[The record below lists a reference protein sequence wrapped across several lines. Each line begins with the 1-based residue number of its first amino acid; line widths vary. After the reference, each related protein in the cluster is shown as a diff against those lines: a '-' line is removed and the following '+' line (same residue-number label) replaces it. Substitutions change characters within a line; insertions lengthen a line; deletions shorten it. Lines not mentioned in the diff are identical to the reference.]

1 MWSVR
6 RCLFDLQCH
15 LLRKP
20 TCARPFMAVLGVN
33 KDEQVVRRRYRV
45 GRRTCVI
52 ETAQESADGL
62 MRPPAD
68 ALPTAIASPT
78 RLDDRRNL
86 YPAHFSAIHFSAIP
100 LFVFF
105 RSFRPSPK
113 NHLSLLS
120 VSRKKEKKTKKGAS
134 LCCRLFA
141 VRILAWQL
149 RRRLHPRR
157 DCFLHGPGRPAT
169 IFPHPHF
176 SASHF
181 SAIGSFAFFRFF
193 CYHRNSLC
201 ARPAWRG
208 LSALIYLAGR
218 TLPGALPQ
226 AGIDRAFGPYC
237 HCSAT
242 RAPTARPIPP
252 WGNAPRKAAPPP
264 HLRRYKG

>member
-1 MWSVR
+1 MRMPAKGSLVSTHR
-6 RCLFDLQCH
+6 ETGGDLSPPFFCLPFFCH
-15 LLRKP
+15 S
-20 TCARPFMAVLGVN
+20 FF
-33 KDEQVVRRRYRV
+33 
-45 GRRTCVI
+45 
-52 ETAQESADGL
+52 
-62 MRPPAD
+62 
-68 ALPTAIASPT
+68 
-78 RLDDRRNL
+78 RLFSFL
-86 YPAHFSAIHFSAIP
+86 SAIT
-100 LFVFF
+100 
-105 RSFRPSPK
+105 RK
-113 NHLSLLS
+113 NHLSVLS
-120 VSRKKEKKTKKGAS
+120 VSRKKEKKAKKGAS
-134 LCCRLFA
+134 LYYRFFA

-157 DCFLHGPGRPAT
+157 DSFLHGPGRPAT